1 MLSFRV
7 KVFQAVARHLSFR
20 KAAEELYL
28 SQPAV
33 SLQIKALEE
42 EIGLPLFDRGGSHI
56 ALTEA
61 GSILLDYAAKL
72 AALAAEAG
80 EALGPFRGE
89 LRGKLEMG
97 ASLTIAQYVL
107 PGLLRPFLQQNPL
120 LEVAVA
126 THNTERVIDDVAGQ
140 RIALGLVEGPAR
152 RRDVKLEPVLEDEL
166 VAIVPPAH
174 EWAEQGEIEVDELR
188 RVPFLLR
195 EQGSGSRLVA
205 ELALRKA
212 GLRPRDLRVLMELDT
227 TEAIKSGV
235 EAGLGI
241 GIVSRWAIRKEVAL
255 GTLRTVTVR
264 GVRMGREFSAAYRT
278 GPEPQGAALSFLRF
292 VRGARKLLAAAAQ
305 HPRSR
310 PAL

>member
-1 MLSFRV
+1 M
-7 KVFQAVARHLSFR
+7 
-20 KAAEELYL
+20 
-28 SQPAV
+28 
-33 SLQIKALEE
+33 
-42 EIGLPLFDRGGSHI
+42 
-56 ALTEA
+56 
-61 GSILLDYAAKL
+61 
-72 AALAAEAG
+72 
-80 EALGPFRGE
+80 
-89 LRGKLEMG
+89 
-97 ASLTIAQYVL
+97 
-107 PGLLRPFLQQNPL
+107 
-120 LEVAVA
+120 A

-152 RRDVKLEPVLEDEL
+152 RRDVKLETVFEDEL
-166 VAIVPPAH
+166 VVIVPPAH

-188 RVPFLLR
+188 RVLFLLR

-212 GLRPRDLRVLMELDT
+212 GLRPRDLRVVMELDT

-241 GIVSRWAIRKEVAL
+241 GIVSRWAIRKEMAL

-264 GVRMGREFSAAYRT
+264 GVRMGREFSAVYRT

-292 VRGARKLLAAAAQ
+292 VRGARKLLAAATL